1 MNDRLGDLGGGTP
14 SWVAEDDDDV
24 NSGGGGG
31 GWDNED
37 SGGHDEEKGGSGG
50 GSQPEHMEKFFR
62 HVDFVKEDIDAVKE
76 ATKRIG
82 EINEEAVLA
91 TTTSKESELSRIL
104 RPIVDETNKRAK
116 RTKNLLALL
125 KEENEKLKKEK
136 DTKASDM
143 RYVRGRILVV
153 DFARV
158 CCSSMCA
165 GIGMWRPSLSNDH
178 MKPSDQNVHLPH
190 ILSDGKSNA
199 VTTLPPSSISLK
211 LQYSRKS
218 VQHFDTEIH

>member
-14 SWVAEDDDDV
+14 SWAAEDDDDV

-37 SGGHDEEKGGSGG
+37 SGGHDEEKGGGG
-50 GSQPEHMEKFFR
+50 GGKQPEHMEKFFR

-143 RYVRGRILVV
+143 RYVQGVSLRGFVAMR
-153 DFARV
+153 A
-158 CCSSMCA
+158 A

-178 MKPSDQNVHLPH
+178 IKRSDQNVHLPN
-190 ILSDGKSNA
+190 ILPAKRQ
-199 VTTLPPSSISLK
+199 LMP
-211 LQYSRKS
+211 
-218 VQHFDTEIH
+218 

>member
-14 SWVAEDDDDV
+14 SWAAEDDDDV

-31 GWDNED
+31 GWENED
-37 SGGHDEEKGGSGG
+37 SGGRDEEKGGSGG

-91 TTTSKESELSRIL
+91 TTTSKESESSRIL

-116 RTKNLLALL
+116 RTKNVLALL

-143 RYVRGRILVV
+143 RYVSRKDSRRGVRWCLLL
-153 DFARV
+153 FNARRASA
-158 CCSSMCA
+158 CFDR
-165 GIGMWRPSLSNDH
+165 RPSLSNDH
-178 MKPSDQNVHLPH
+178 IKRSDQDVH
-190 ILSDGKSNA
+190 
-199 VTTLPPSSISLK
+199 
-211 LQYSRKS
+211 
-218 VQHFDTEIH
+218 

>member
-14 SWVAEDDDDV
+14 SWAAEDDDDV

-143 RYVRGRILVV
+143 RYVSRR
-153 DFARV
+153 DSRRRV
-158 CCSSMCA
+158 RWYGVYCCSMRA
-165 GIGMWRPSLSNDH
+165 GIGMFRPAT
-178 MKPSDQNVHLPH
+178 V
-190 ILSDGKSNA
+190 I
-199 VTTLPPSSISLK
+199 
-211 LQYSRKS
+211 
-218 VQHFDTEIH
+218 VQ

>member
-14 SWVAEDDDDV
+14 SWAAEDDDDV

-31 GWDNED
+31 GGGWENED
-37 SGGHDEEKGGSGG
+37 SGGHDEEKGGGG
-50 GSQPEHMEKFFR
+50 GGGQPEHMEKFFR

-143 RYVRGRILVV
+143 RYVGHCHRGEGVVVATRI
-153 DFARV
+153 DK
-158 CCSSMCA
+158 C
-165 GIGMWRPSLSNDH
+165 GIGMCGGRHCPMIVSKWSAQRLAFATYFAIPPTTHVMTMVLPLS
-178 MKPSDQNVHLPH
+178 
-190 ILSDGKSNA
+190 
-199 VTTLPPSSISLK
+199 SSISTIAGFGK
-211 LQYSRKS
+211 ICAT
-218 VQHFDTEIH
+218 H